1 MKRSASY
8 RRGMTL
14 IELMVSA
21 AVLGIV
27 MTAVVSSFVTTQ
39 RMLKEAMGLS
49 ELSLAAREM
58 REKILFNTSPQSSST
73 SYAGLLSCA
82 FNGTSGAP
90 FTSSGNAIT
99 MEACTI
105 GTSLSELETTPSQ
118 IEIELKT
125 STDGKKRY
133 LFNNKTP
140 NATTKARW
148 FWPVGTSIL
157 NTSMSDIV
165 SFDTPSIVNS
175 SAYSTSQ
182 NAVRL
187 NLDLVITS
195 DAKNPDGTPMVRR
208 ERIVVPVFGIIQPMS
223 VASGGKV
230 YW

>member
-1 MKRSASY
+1 
-8 RRGMTL
+8 MTL

-27 MTAVVSSFVTTQ
+27 MSAVVSSFITTQ

-49 ELSLAAREM
+49 ELSLAAREI
-58 REKILFNTSPQSSST
+58 REKLLFNASPYSAGT
-73 SYAGLLSCA
+73 SYAGLLSCT
-82 FNGTSGAP
+82 FNGTSGVP
-90 FTSSGNAIT
+90 ITSSGNAIT
-99 MEACTI
+99 MEACTM
-105 GTSLSELETTPSQ
+105 GTSLAGMSATPSQ
-118 IEIELKT
+118 VEIELKT

-140 NATTKARW
+140 NATNKARW

-157 NTSMSDIV
+157 NTSMSDIL
-165 SFDTPSIVNS
+165 SFDTRTTVNS
-175 SAYSTSQ
+175 SAYSTVQS
-182 NAVRL
+182 AVRL

-195 DAKNPDGTPMVRR
+195 DAKNPDGTPKVRR
-208 ERIVVPVFGIIQPMS
+208 ERIVVPFFGIVQPMS